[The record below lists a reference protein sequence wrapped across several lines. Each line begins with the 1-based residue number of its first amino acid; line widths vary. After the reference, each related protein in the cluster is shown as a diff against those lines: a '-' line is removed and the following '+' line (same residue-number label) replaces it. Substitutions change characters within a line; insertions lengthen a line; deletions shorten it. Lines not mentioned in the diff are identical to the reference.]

1 MDSLT
6 DPAHPAPTQP
16 GTAQAATPP
25 PAPSPVKVTR
35 DPEGTRARILAAA
48 TEEFARY
55 GLGGARVDRIAEAAG
70 TNKRMLYYH
79 VGNKESLYLA
89 VLEGA
94 YEHIRATERQLSL
107 ETLNPP
113 DAIARLIGFT
123 WQYFIDHPEFM
134 ALLNIENLHR
144 AELLKDSDKVPS
156 MHSPFV
162 QLIADVLER
171 GVAQGIFRA
180 GVDPVQ
186 LYISIAGLSYFYLS
200 NVHTLSVIFRR
211 DLMAEPEKAARLA
224 HMVELVLQ
232 SLRA

>member
-1 MDSLT
+1 MDTLT
-6 DPAHPAPTQP
+6 DPKKTVSASTSKPAPIK
-16 GTAQAATPP
+16 
-25 PAPSPVKVTR
+25 PAKPAKVTR

-48 TEEFARY
+48 TEEFARH
-55 GLGGARVDRIAEAAG
+55 GLGGARVERIAEVAG

-94 YEHIRATERQLSL
+94 YEHIRATERTLSL
-107 ETLNPP
+107 ETLDPP
-113 DAIARLIGFT
+113 AAIARLIHFT
-123 WQYFIDHPEFM
+123 WQYFLDHPEFM

-144 AELLKDSDKVPS
+144 AELLKTSDKVHA

-162 QLIADVLER
+162 QMIADVLER
-171 GVAQGIFRA
+171 GIATGIFRA

-186 LYISIAGLSYFYLS
+186 LYISIAGQSYFYLS
-200 NVHTLSVIFRR
+200 NVHTLSVIFGR
-211 DLMAEPEKAARLA
+211 DLLAEEAKAERLD
-224 HMVELVLQ
+224 HMVELILS